1 MANSE
6 VKRIAMW
13 SGPRNISTA
22 MMRAWEN
29 RDDTAVSDE
38 PFYACYLARAGVI
51 HPMQEEIFAAQSSD
65 WNEVIANEL
74 HKPLAE
80 GEQVHY
86 QKHMTHHMIEEVDPL
101 WFASVQNAFLIRHP
115 AEVVRSYAEKMETIT
130 ATDIGYANQTRLY
143 DNACAVSDSR
153 VPVMDAK
160 DVLLDPIRA
169 LSLLCEALGVRFD
182 QNMLSWPTGYR
193 DSDGVWASHWY
204 NKVITTT
211 GFATWKEKRGELSEQ
226 QQAVVEE
233 SMPHYEQLY
242 ANRITLD

>member
-1 MANSE
+1 
-6 VKRIAMW
+6 MW

-29 RDDTAVSDE
+29 RADTAVTDE
-38 PFYACYLARAGVI
+38 PFYACYLARAATV
-51 HPMQEEIFAAQSSD
+51 HPMQEEIFIAQSSD

-74 HKPLAE
+74 SKPLAK
-80 GEQVHY
+80 GESVQY
-86 QKHMTHHMIEEVDPL
+86 QKHMTHHMIEEVDQE
-101 WFASVQNAFLIRHP
+101 WFASVQNAFLIRDP

-143 DNACAVSDSR
+143 ETACRLSDGS

-160 DVLLDPIRA
+160 DILIDPKRA
-169 LSLLCEALGVRFD
+169 LSLLCEALGVAFD
-182 QNMLSWPTGYR
+182 PNMLSWPTGYR
-193 DSDGVWASHWY
+193 ASDGVWASHWY

-211 GFATWKEKRGELSEQ
+211 GFSTWKEKHGKITEQ
-226 QQAVVEE
+226 QQAVINEC
-233 SMPHYEQLY
+233 MPYYEQLY

>member
-1 MANSE
+1 MANTE

-29 RDDTAVSDE
+29 RADTAVTDE
-38 PFYACYLARAGVI
+38 PFYACYLARAGVV
-51 HPMQEEIFAAQSSD
+51 HPMQDEIFKAQSSD
-65 WNEVIANEL
+65 WNIVIADEL
-74 HKPLAE
+74 RKPLAA
-80 GEQVHY
+80 GEHVQY
-86 QKHMTHHMIEEVDPL
+86 QKHMTHHMIEEVDPQ
-101 WFASVQNAFLIRHP
+101 WFASVRNAFLIRDP
-115 AEVVRSYAEKMETIT
+115 AEVVKSYAEKMETIT

-143 DNACAVSDSR
+143 ETACALSDTP

-160 DVLLDPIRA
+160 DILLDPKRA
-169 LSLLCEALGVRFD
+169 LSLLCEALEVDFD

-211 GFATWKEKRGELSEQ
+211 GFATWREKRGTLTKQ
-226 QQAVVEE
+226 QQAVVDE
-233 SMPHYEQLY
+233 SMPYYEQLY
-242 ANRITLD
+242 TNRISLD